1 ARQEEERQA
10 VGVLAG
16 GWLSTCH
23 PSQADDIEIAGY
35 WFRDGEEPGMCT
47 LVPGQDLE
55 EALRNVIE
63 VGRTARIGLPGGSSV
78 VTFVEGDTV
87 FWGEPIDGRTSGP
100 ISEITTLHVGP
111 EAETAR
117 GPGQPDEEVPEGPIE
132 EQGPDQADE
141 EVPEGPVEEEGLAQE
156 TAEQEDDLMEITNEG
171 EAAEEA
177 DPMEKAATQ
186 WEEVMAAADGGDEAA
201 GVLRA
206 FVLQKHGARAPA
218 ALWTMLKV
226 FGRHGWRDLPI
237 GGLGSLT
244 REIPAEVFFNE
255 EPPEVLFDRVN
266 PEAVKEIGRRVLS
279 KVFRTADGCGPTLLR
294 IAGDI
299 LKQCGRGML
308 SGARCFLTTYREESK
323 MMEIGM
329 KGRRYSGFCPV
340 VKKKKKDEE
349 EEDHSPQPD
358 GGLVSAHVRTSVFAQ
373 PCWLRDVFRAGLPN
387 HFVFDLVNAEYIDR
401 RDTVLSETHV
411 ERWIAK
417 QLYLPLLYGGSV
429 KAWKMEHKITAFAR
443 EGFAHRFAKEMSEG
457 RKKDCGA
464 RKGELGKL
472 RQMTARPVEFLQYAL
487 NTATERELVDLV
499 VNKVEEDPEAAVCAF
514 EHDGLFLY
522 YPAGQKK
529 LFADIK
535 SALGDVSFTVKPT
548 LSVKD
553 ALATAEAEIL
563 KQAPELGHL
572 WNQVDDAWLDHH
584 NVIMQ
589 AYEGSLTYHGLYAE
603 VALRSPAVSPD
614 VPYPLTAIFK
624 MIVDTGHKCW
634 FSCSRS
640 AWFLTGDSTID
651 ALKLAASKICVRD
664 LSDYICSWSTSEDAI
679 ATANIRWEYTG
690 ESFKSGLAAS
700 LKPALGVAQSEF
712 DLDGEDTRKYLN
724 FNGKVFNAETLQWS
738 PMRPEMKITRN
749 TGWDHKWPVWWGDYG
764 AELLGVLKEVRRQQ
778 DSFKDNEREYT
789 LSAAVQKRLDELCG
803 KIPAL
808 DVVHTWTRDDWESTI
823 FELSL
828 FAKGTFGLTQACGLW
843 TRGVGRNGKDTAA
856 NMMDSV
862 LGGYSVSL
870 LASTLSKIRD
880 PNAPSPA
887 YALLRARRFV
897 AVREIDKCDPIRQQ
911 IYKTV
916 TDPNS
921 VLSGRDVYEKQVSF
935 KPQFLMFFAS
945 NEPPA
950 LVNDLANRER
960 TCIIEHVSIFSDEPV
975 EENQVKWKDVEKTM
989 LRTDEGRAEFFAILY
1004 AVYKEL
1010 LHDNPRRSIGPM
1022 PQKCRAFLE
1031 EELDDKVMAATKDF
1045 IRTRLERAPRGK
1057 ATPESA
1063 VHDALAKHI
1072 EEKAPPEDHK
1082 PRTVRCGD
1090 LLKQLGVVRSDK
1102 RGKAATLGGRKNVYH
1117 LHYKFEGTDG
1127 SKDDKPTPVRLIG
1140 YEPED
1145 K

>member
-1 ARQEEERQA
+1 
-10 VGVLAG
+10 
-16 GWLSTCH
+16 
-23 PSQADDIEIAGY
+23 
-35 WFRDGEEPGMCT
+35 
-47 LVPGQDLE
+47 
-55 EALRNVIE
+55 
-63 VGRTARIGLPGGSSV
+63 
-78 VTFVEGDTV
+78 
-87 FWGEPIDGRTSGP
+87 
-100 ISEITTLHVGP
+100 
-111 EAETAR
+111 
-117 GPGQPDEEVPEGPIE
+117 
-132 EQGPDQADE
+132 
-141 EVPEGPVEEEGLAQE
+141 
-156 TAEQEDDLMEITNEG
+156 
-171 EAAEEA
+171 A
-177 DPMEKAATQ
+177 DPMEKAAAQ
-186 WEEVMAAADGGDEAA
+186 WEEVVAAADSGDGAA
-201 GVLRA
+201 GILRT
-206 FVLQKHGARAPA
+206 FVLQKHGAKAPG
-218 ALWTMLKV
+218 ALWAMLKV
-226 FGRHGWRDLPI
+226 FGQRDWRDLPI
-237 GGLGSLT
+237 GGLGSLA
-244 REIPAEVFFNE
+244 REVPAEVFFNE
-255 EPPEVLFDRVN
+255 EPPEDSPDWTEEALKREREADAGVAAAEDFVRERGMDEAVRSSDHMDEEAEMHHTANGPQVLFDRVN

-279 KVFRTADGCGPTLLR
+279 KVFRTADGGGPTLLR
-294 IAGDI
+294 
-299 LKQCGRGML
+299 
-308 SGARCFLTTYREESK
+308 FLTTYREESK

-349 EEDHSPQPD
+349 EEDRSPQPD

-387 HFVFDLVNAEYIDR
+387 HLVFDLVNAHLAISAKRWGADEGSALREYIDR
-401 RDTVLSETHV
+401 RDAVLSETHA

-417 QLYLPLLYGGSV
+417 QLYLRLLYGGSV
-429 KAWKMEHKITAFAR
+429 KAWKAEHKVTQFAR
-443 EGFAHRFAKEMSEG
+443 EGFAHKFAKEMSEG

-529 LFADIK
+529 LLADIK
-535 SALGDVSFTVKPT
+535 SVLGDVSFTVKPT

-603 VALRSPAVSPD
+603 VVLRSPAVSPD

-624 MIVDTGHKCW
+624 MILDTGHRCW

-640 AWFLTGDSTID
+640 AWFLTGDSSID

-679 ATANIRWEYTG
+679 ATVNIRWEYTG

-778 DSFKDNEREYT
+778 DSFKDNEREYA
-789 LSAAVQKRLDELCG
+789 LDAAVQRRLDELCG

-828 FAKGTFGLTQACGLW
+828 FAKGTFGMTQACGLW

-911 IYKTV
+911 IYKT
-916 TDPNS
+916 
-921 VLSGRDVYEKQVSF
+921 
-935 KPQFLMFFAS
+935 
-945 NEPPA
+945 
-950 LVNDLANRER
+950 
-960 TCIIEHVSIFSDEPV
+960 
-975 EENQVKWKDVEKTM
+975 
-989 LRTDEGRAEFFAILY
+989 
-1004 AVYKEL
+1004 
-1010 LHDNPRRSIGPM
+1010 
-1022 PQKCRAFLE
+1022 
-1031 EELDDKVMAATKDF
+1031 
-1045 IRTRLERAPRGK
+1045 
-1057 ATPESA
+1057 
-1063 VHDALAKHI
+1063 
-1072 EEKAPPEDHK
+1072 
-1082 PRTVRCGD
+1082 
-1090 LLKQLGVVRSDK
+1090 
-1102 RGKAATLGGRKNVYH
+1102 
-1117 LHYKFEGTDG
+1117 
-1127 SKDDKPTPVRLIG
+1127 
-1140 YEPED
+1140 
-1145 K
+1145 